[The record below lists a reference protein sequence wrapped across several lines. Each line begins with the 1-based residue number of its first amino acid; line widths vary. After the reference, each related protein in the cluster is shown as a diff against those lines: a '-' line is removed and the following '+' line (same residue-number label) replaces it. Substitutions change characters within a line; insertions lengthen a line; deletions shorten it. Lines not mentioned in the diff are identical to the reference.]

1 MGLFQ
6 CATGKLT
13 YLASYIMPAVENAQH
28 PAPKQH
34 RGGMRICDRDGYNPP
49 MRWLERV
56 FDYTLLTILLL
67 CLSSSD
73 IRLEK
78 PIDRIQILA
87 GDYGFDFGSW
97 TLDAVWIK
105 LAQSSLGAPRYLPRL
120 DQHLIVLQYLKLVD
134 DIEHTQND
142 INLIYADPSVQD
154 REGASADLR
163 QKLADLSRK
172 QDALAPFAESVL
184 QQQVTDVL
192 NDLGLTEGGQPIPW
206 VLYHITPLPQD
217 LIVSSR
223 NKIEQITSY
232 QLEPDLTVKQAA
244 SLETTVDQNLDVS
257 SLVVPI
263 GGLATYPTMV
273 MRTTALDW
281 LASTVSHEWV
291 HLYLGQRPLGLN
303 YETTA
308 QLRTMNETTAS
319 IAGNEIGEI
328 IMKRYYPE
336 RSQLDQAALQLV
348 SYLTKRASPDEPP
361 FDYRAEMHET
371 RVTADALLA
380 DGKIDQAE
388 AYMEQRR
395 QVFWDHGYAIRKL
408 NQAFFAFY
416 GAYADTP
423 GGPAGEDPVGP
434 AVRALRERSPSLKA
448 FLERIAQMSSFD
460 ELQQAVGLTPS
471 TN

>member
-1 MGLFQ
+1 MNP
-6 CATGKLT
+6 
-13 YLASYIMPAVENAQH
+13 M
-28 PAPKQH
+28 H
-34 RGGMRICDRDGYNPP
+34 R
-49 MRWLERV
+49 LERI

-67 CLSSSD
+67 CLSTSD

-78 PIDRIQILA
+78 TIDRLQILA

-97 TLDAVWIK
+97 TMDAFWVK
-105 LAQSSLGAPRYLPRL
+105 LGQNSIGAPRYLPRL

-134 DIEHTQND
+134 DIEHIQND
-142 INLIYADPSVQD
+142 INLVYADPSVKD
-154 REGASADLR
+154 HESASADLR

-172 QDALAPFAESVL
+172 QDSLAPFAESVL
-184 QQQVTDVL
+184 QQQVADVL
-192 NDLGLTEGGQPIPW
+192 NDLGLTLGGQPIPW

-232 QLEPDLTVKQAA
+232 QLEPDLTVEQAA
-244 SLETTVDQNLDVS
+244 GLETSVDKNLGVS

-281 LASTVSHEWV
+281 LASTVSHEWT
-291 HLYLGQRPLGLN
+291 HLYLGQRPLGIN
-303 YETTA
+303 YETSP

-319 IAGNEIGEI
+319 IAGNEIGQI

-336 RSQLDQAALQLV
+336 RSQLDQPSLQLV
-348 SYLTKRASPDEPP
+348 SHLTNHAHPDEPA

-371 RVTADALLA
+371 RVKADALLA
-380 DGKIDQAE
+380 EGKIDEAE

-408 NQAFFAFY
+408 NQAYFAFY

-434 AVRALRERSPSLKA
+434 AVRTLRERSPSLKA
-448 FLERIAQMSSFD
+448 FLERIAQMSSFA
-460 ELQQAVGLTPS
+460 ELQQAVGITPTAPS
-471 TN
+471 GY